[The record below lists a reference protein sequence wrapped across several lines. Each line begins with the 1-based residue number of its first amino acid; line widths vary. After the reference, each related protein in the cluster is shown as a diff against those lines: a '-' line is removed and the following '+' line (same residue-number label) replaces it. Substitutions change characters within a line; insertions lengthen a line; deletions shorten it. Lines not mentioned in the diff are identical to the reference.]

1 MVNFRII
8 ARILSLV
15 LIIEGI
21 LMLISSGISV
31 ILKDDQ
37 ASAFLY
43 SAIITVVTGII
54 AFTPLKSDEKIFG
67 NREGY
72 IIVSATWI
80 IFSLFG
86 SLPFLFSG
94 ATDNFADAFFESM
107 SGFTTTGATILPYP
121 ESLPKGILLWR
132 SLTQWIGGI
141 GIIFISLSIFPI
153 IRSVNIQ
160 LSASEFSG
168 QQADKIQPRF
178 IESAKRLVTIYFL
191 LTVIQAGLLTLVGMP
206 LFDSVCH
213 SLSTLSTGGFSTS
226 SSGIAA
232 FATPGIKI
240 IITLFMFI
248 AGINLPLVY
257 FVLKG
262 NFRKVVLNNE
272 LGFYV
277 FLTVAFILIS
287 SVVLIFYQGI
297 MPGKALSDSAF
308 HIISIISTTGYYT
321 GDFSQWGPVMLMIL
335 FILMFTGGTAGST
348 SGGIKIL
355 RLLLVTKN
363 YRKELHRVIHPNAL
377 IPVRLDGHNVSQNN
391 IYYLLVF
398 ITLYFIVVCA
408 SAFIISLMGYDI
420 VTSFSTAASMLA
432 NIGPSLSEFGP
443 FSNYS
448 EVPIAG
454 KFFLSGL
461 MLLGRL
467 ELLTFMILFSKSFY
481 RH

>member
-21 LMLISSGISV
+21 MMLLSSGISV
-31 ILKDDQ
+31 ILKDGL

-54 AFTPLKSDEKIFG
+54 AFTPLRADEKIYG

-72 IIVSATWI
+72 LIVTATWL

-86 SLPFLFSG
+86 TLPFLFSG
-94 ATDNFADAFFESM
+94 STDNFADALFESM
-107 SGFTTTGATILPYP
+107 SGFTTTGATILTDI
-121 ESLPKGILLWR
+121 ESLPRGILLWR

-141 GIIFISLSIFPI
+141 GIIFISLTVFPI
-153 IRSVNIQ
+153 IKSVNIQ

-168 QQADKIQPRF
+168 QLADKIQPRF
-178 IESAKRLVTIYFL
+178 IESAKRLVTIYIL
-191 LTVIQAGLLTLVGMP
+191 LTGLQAGLLTLAGMP
-206 LFDSVCH
+206 FFDSVCH

-226 SSGIAA
+226 NSGIAA

-240 IITLFMFI
+240 IITIFMFI
-248 AGINLPLVY
+248 AGINLPLIY
-257 FVLKG
+257 FALKG
-262 NFRKVVLNNE
+262 NFRKIVFNNE
-272 LGFYV
+272 FGFYIL
-277 FLTVAFILIS
+277 LTIAFIIIG
-287 SVVLIFYQGI
+287 SVVLFLQNGA
-297 MPGKALSDSAF
+297 MPGKAISDSAF
-308 HIISIISTTGYYT
+308 HIVSIISTTGYYT
-321 GDFSQWGPVMLMIL
+321 TDFNQWSNLMIMIM

-348 SGGIKIL
+348 SGGIKII

-377 IPVRLDGHNVSQNN
+377 IPVRLDEHNVSQNN
-391 IYYLLVF
+391 IYYLLIF
-398 ITLYFIVVCA
+398 ITLYFIVICA
-408 SAFIISLMGYDI
+408 SAFIISFMGYDI

-432 NIGPSLSEFGP
+432 NIGPSFGEFGP

-448 EVPIAG
+448 EVPVAG
-454 KFFLSGL
+454 KYFLSGL
-461 MLLGRL
+461 MLIGRL
-467 ELLTFMILFSKSFY
+467 ELLTFLILFSKSFY